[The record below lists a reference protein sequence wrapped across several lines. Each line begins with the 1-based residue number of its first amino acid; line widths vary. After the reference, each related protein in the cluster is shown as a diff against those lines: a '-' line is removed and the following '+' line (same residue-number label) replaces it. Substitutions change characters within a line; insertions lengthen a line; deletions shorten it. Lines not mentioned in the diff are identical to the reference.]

1 MASQE
6 FTTVDCTKNMSSSG
20 KSMQDETVIFLNLD
34 KLVHISSSRLFMLEQ
49 NISAYL
55 ANLLQLKPN
64 QVNAAIKLLDEG
76 NTIPFIARYR
86 KEATG
91 EMKDEQLRDLA
102 DKLTY
107 TRNLIKR
114 QNEIKNSIEEQG
126 KMTPELSFAI
136 DNVEKL
142 QELED
147 IYLPYKQKKRTRAM
161 IAKEKGLEPLANIIL
176 AQQINT
182 EKLKEIAKDYLNEE
196 ISSIDEAISGAL
208 DIIAEIIS
216 DNADIRAK
224 LRKHLWQIA
233 TLNITRNAEKDSEEA
248 FLMYDNYTEPIRQ
261 LPSHRILA
269 INRGENKDILKV
281 KLVSD
286 VEKDI
291 HIISKF
297 IIKANSTLTDIIL
310 TAITDAYKRLIFPA
324 LEREIRN
331 LLTENAEK
339 QAIHVFGSNLKQ
351 LLLQAPLAGHTVMGL
366 DPGYRT
372 GCKLAIVD
380 ATGQVLDHGVLYI
393 TMSEEKKSASA
404 TKVLHYIQKYNV
416 DLISIGNGTASYET
430 EEFVANLIH
439 ENHLNIHYLITNEAG
454 ASVYSA
460 SKLAIEELPDYD
472 VTIRG
477 AISIARR
484 IQDPLAELV
493 KIEPKAIGVGQYQ
506 HDVNQKELA
515 NTLDAVIESAVNHV
529 GVELNTASAAL
540 LKHIAG
546 INATIAKNIIKYREE
561 NGVFSSRKELLKV
574 SRLGP
579 AAFTQC
585 AGFLR
590 ISGAKSPLDN
600 TPVHPESYSLAEKIL
615 AELGF
620 SLKDLADK
628 NQLEILKAK
637 VKLVQIEQLA
647 QKLNA
652 GIPTVKDILDAL
664 VKPGRDPR
672 EDLPAP
678 LTRQNIIKLE
688 DIKVGTIMRGTVR
701 NITDFGVFVD
711 IGIKTAGLIHISEL
725 STKRIKH
732 PLDVV
737 SVGDNLDVLVISVD
751 AKRNRIGLSLK
762 QVAKEKAHVIA

>member
-1 MASQE
+1 
-6 FTTVDCTKNMSSSG
+6 
-20 KSMQDETVIFLNLD
+20 
-34 KLVHISSSRLFMLEQ
+34 MLEQ
-49 NISAYL
+49 NITAYL
-55 ANLLQLKPN
+55 ANLLKLKTS
-64 QVNAAIKLLDEG
+64 QINAAIKLIDEG

-91 EMKDEQLRDLA
+91 DMKDEQLRDLN
-102 DKLTY
+102 DKLIY
-107 TRNLIKR
+107 VRNLIKR

-126 KMTPELSFAI
+126 KMTPELSLAI
-136 DNVEKL
+136 DKVEKL

-161 IAKEKGLEPLANIIL
+161 IAKGKGLEPLAQFIL
-176 AQQINT
+176 KQEDSS
-182 EKLKEIAKDYLNEE
+182 EKLEDIALKYLNDEVT
-196 ISSIDEAISGAL
+196 SSDEALAGAS
-208 DIIAEIIS
+208 DIIAETIS
-216 DNADIRAK
+216 DSADIRAK
-224 LRKHLWQIA
+224 LRQHLWQ
-233 TLNITRNAEKDSEEA
+233 TSSLSITRDKEADSDEA
-248 FLMYDNYTEPIRQ
+248 FLMYEDYTEPIKH

-269 INRGENKDILKV
+269 INRGESKDILKV
-281 KLVSD
+281 KLISD
-286 VEKDI
+286 IDKDI
-291 HIISKF
+291 AIITKF
-297 IIKANSTLTDIIL
+297 ILKQNSPYKEFLTNAII
-310 TAITDAYKRLIFPA
+310 DAYKRLIFPA

-331 LLTENAEK
+331 QLTETAQT
-339 QAIHVFGSNLKQ
+339 QAIHVFASNLKQ
-351 LLLQAPLAGHTVMGL
+351 LLLQAPLAGYTVMGL

-372 GCKLAIVD
+372 GCKMAIVD

-393 TMSEEKKSASA
+393 TMSDDAKAKSAQ
-404 TKVLHYIQKYNV
+404 KLLDYIQKYKV
-416 DLISIGNGTASYET
+416 KLISIGNGTASYET
-430 EEFVANLIH
+430 EEFVANLINEH
-439 ENHLNIHYLITNEAG
+439 KLPVHYLITNEAG

-460 SKLAIEELPDYD
+460 SKLAVEELPEYD

-515 NTLDAVIESAVNHV
+515 NTLDAVIEAAVNHV

-546 INATIAKNIIKYREE
+546 INATVAKNIIKYRDEH
-561 NGVFSSRKELLKV
+561 GIFTSRKELLKV

-579 AAFTQC
+579 TAYTQC

-590 ISGAKSPLDN
+590 INGATCPLDN
-600 TPVHPESYSLAEKIL
+600 TPVHPESYPLAEQIL

-620 SLKDLADK
+620 SLEDLTDK
-628 NQLEILKAK
+628 NKLDLLKAK
-637 VKLVQIEQLA
+637 IKLVDIDKLA
-647 QKLNA
+647 TKLNA
-652 GIPTVKDILDAL
+652 GVFTVKDILDAL
-664 VKPGRDPR
+664 TKPGRDPR

-725 STKRIKH
+725 SNKHVKH

-737 SVGDNLDVLVISVD
+737 SVGDILNVLVISVD

-762 QVAKEKAHVIA
+762 QVTKENNNVLA

>member
-1 MASQE
+1 
-6 FTTVDCTKNMSSSG
+6 
-20 KSMQDETVIFLNLD
+20 
-34 KLVHISSSRLFMLEQ
+34 MLEQ
-49 NISAYL
+49 NITAYL
-55 ANLLQLKPN
+55 ANSLKLKTS
-64 QVNAAIKLLDEG
+64 QINAAIKLLDEG

-91 EMKDEQLRDLA
+91 DMKDEQLRDLN
-102 DKLTY
+102 DKLIY
-107 TRNLIKR
+107 VRNLIKR

-126 KMTPELSFAI
+126 KMTPELSLAI
-136 DNVEKL
+136 DKVEKL

-161 IAKEKGLEPLANIIL
+161 IAKEKGLEPLAQFIL
-176 AQQINT
+176 QQEPST
-182 EKLKEIAKDYLNEE
+182 KKLEDIALAYLNDDVASIEE
-196 ISSIDEAISGAL
+196 ALAGAS
-208 DIIAEIIS
+208 DIIAEIVS
-216 DNADIRAK
+216 DSADIRAK
-224 LRKHLWQIA
+224 LRHHLWQTA
-233 TLNITRNAEKDSEEA
+233 SLSMTRNADIDTDEA
-248 FLMYDNYTEPIRQ
+248 FLMYDDYTEPIKH

-269 INRGENKDILKV
+269 INRGESKDILKV
-281 KLVSD
+281 KLISD
-286 VEKDI
+286 IDKDI
-291 HIISKF
+291 AIINKF
-297 IIKANSTLTDIIL
+297 IIKENSPYWEFLQSAII
-310 TAITDAYKRLIFPA
+310 DAYKRLIFPA

-331 LLTENAEK
+331 QLTETAQT
-339 QAIHVFGSNLKQ
+339 QAIHVFASNLKQ
-351 LLLQAPLAGHTVMGL
+351 LLLQAPLAGYTVMGL

-372 GCKLAIVD
+372 GCKMAIVD
-380 ATGQVLDHGVLYI
+380 PTGQVLDHGVLYI
-393 TMSEEKKSASA
+393 TMSDDAKAKSAQ
-404 TKVLHYIQKYNV
+404 KLLDYIQKYNV
-416 DLISIGNGTASYET
+416 NLISIGNGTASYET
-430 EEFVANLIH
+430 EEFVANLINEH
-439 ENHLNIHYLITNEAG
+439 KLPVHYLITNEAG

-460 SKLAIEELPDYD
+460 SKLAIEELPEYD

-506 HDVNQKELA
+506 HDVNQKELS
-515 NTLDAVIESAVNHV
+515 NTLDAIIEAAVNHV

-546 INATIAKNIIKYREE
+546 INATVAKNIIKYREE
-561 NGVFSSRKELLKV
+561 HGKFSSRKELLNV

-579 AAFTQC
+579 TAYTQC

-590 ISGAKSPLDN
+590 INGANSPLDN
-600 TPVHPESYSLAEKIL
+600 TPVHPESYALTEQIL

-620 SLKDLADK
+620 SLEDLVDK
-628 NQLEILKAK
+628 NKLELLKAK
-637 VKLVQIEQLA
+637 IKLVDTDKLA
-647 QKLNA
+647 TKLNA
-652 GIPTVKDILDAL
+652 GVFTVKDILEAL
-664 VKPGRDPR
+664 TKPGRDPR

-725 STKRIKH
+725 SYKHVKH

-737 SVGDNLDVLVISVD
+737 SVGDILNVLVISVD

-762 QVAKEKAHVIA
+762 QVTKENNANVLA

>member
-1 MASQE
+1 
-6 FTTVDCTKNMSSSG
+6 
-20 KSMQDETVIFLNLD
+20 
-34 KLVHISSSRLFMLEQ
+34 MLEQ
-49 NISAYL
+49 NITAYL
-55 ANLLQLKPN
+55 ANLLKLKTS
-64 QVNAAIKLLDEG
+64 QINAAIKLIDEG

-91 EMKDEQLRDLA
+91 DMKDEQLRDLN
-102 DKLTY
+102 DKLIY
-107 TRNLIKR
+107 VRNLIKR
-114 QNEIKNSIEEQG
+114 QNEIKNNIEEQG
-126 KMTPELSFAI
+126 KMTPELSLAI
-136 DNVEKL
+136 DKVEKL

-161 IAKEKGLEPLANIIL
+161 IAKEKGLEPLAQFIL
-176 AQQINT
+176 KQEDSS
-182 EKLKEIAKDYLNEE
+182 EKLEDIALKYLNDEVT
-196 ISSIDEAISGAL
+196 SSDEALAGAS
-208 DIIAEIIS
+208 DIIAETIS
-216 DNADIRAK
+216 DSADIRAK
-224 LRKHLWQIA
+224 LRQHLWQ
-233 TLNITRNAEKDSEEA
+233 TSSLSITRDKEADSDEA
-248 FLMYDNYTEPIRQ
+248 FLMYEDYTEPIKH

-269 INRGENKDILKV
+269 INRGESKDILKV
-281 KLVSD
+281 KLISD
-286 VEKDI
+286 IDIDKDI
-291 HIISKF
+291 AIITKF
-297 IIKANSTLTDIIL
+297 ILKQNSPYKEFLTNAII
-310 TAITDAYKRLIFPA
+310 DAYKRLIFPA

-331 LLTENAEK
+331 QLTETAQT
-339 QAIHVFGSNLKQ
+339 QAIHVFASNLKQ
-351 LLLQAPLAGHTVMGL
+351 LLLQAPLAGYTVMGL

-372 GCKLAIVD
+372 GCKMAIVD

-393 TMSEEKKSASA
+393 TMSDDAKAKSAQ
-404 TKVLHYIQKYNV
+404 KLLYYIQKYQVN
-416 DLISIGNGTASYET
+416 LISIGNGTASYET
-430 EEFVANLIH
+430 EEFVANLINEH
-439 ENHLNIHYLITNEAG
+439 KLPVHYLITNEAG

-460 SKLAIEELPDYD
+460 SKLAVEELPEYD

-515 NTLDAVIESAVNHV
+515 NTLDAVIEAAVNHV

-546 INATIAKNIIKYREE
+546 INATVAKNIIKYRDEH
-561 NGVFSSRKELLKV
+561 GIFSSRKELLKV

-579 AAFTQC
+579 TAYTQC

-590 ISGAKSPLDN
+590 INGATCPLDN
-600 TPVHPESYSLAEKIL
+600 TPVHPESYPLAEQIL

-620 SLKDLADK
+620 SLEDLADK
-628 NQLEILKAK
+628 NKLDLLKAK
-637 VKLVQIEQLA
+637 IKLVDIDKLA
-647 QKLNA
+647 TKLNA
-652 GIPTVKDILDAL
+652 GVFTVKDILDAL
-664 VKPGRDPR
+664 TKPGRDPR

-725 STKRIKH
+725 SNKHVKH

-737 SVGDNLDVLVISVD
+737 SVGDILNVLVISVD

-762 QVAKEKAHVIA
+762 QVTKENNNVLA

>member
-1 MASQE
+1 
-6 FTTVDCTKNMSSSG
+6 
-20 KSMQDETVIFLNLD
+20 
-34 KLVHISSSRLFMLEQ
+34 MLEQ
-49 NISAYL
+49 NITAYL
-55 ANLLQLKPN
+55 ANLLKLKTS
-64 QVNAAIKLLDEG
+64 QINAAIKLIDEG

-91 EMKDEQLRDLA
+91 DMKDEQLRDLN
-102 DKLTY
+102 DKLIY
-107 TRNLIKR
+107 VRNLIKR

-126 KMTPELSFAI
+126 KMTPELSLAI
-136 DNVEKL
+136 DKVEKL

-161 IAKEKGLEPLANIIL
+161 IAKEKGLEPLAQFIL
-176 AQQINT
+176 KQEDSS
-182 EKLKEIAKDYLNEE
+182 EKLEDIALKYLNDEVT
-196 ISSIDEAISGAL
+196 SSDEALAGAS
-208 DIIAEIIS
+208 DIIAETIS
-216 DNADIRAK
+216 DSADIRAK
-224 LRKHLWQIA
+224 LRQHLWQ
-233 TLNITRNAEKDSEEA
+233 TSSLSITRDKEADSDEA
-248 FLMYDNYTEPIRQ
+248 FLMYEDYTEPIKH

-269 INRGENKDILKV
+269 INRGESKDILKV
-281 KLVSD
+281 KLISD
-286 VEKDI
+286 IDKDI
-291 HIISKF
+291 AIITKF
-297 IIKANSTLTDIIL
+297 ILKQNSPYKEFLTNAII
-310 TAITDAYKRLIFPA
+310 DAYKRLIFPA

-331 LLTENAEK
+331 QLTETAQT
-339 QAIHVFGSNLKQ
+339 QAIHVFASNLKQ
-351 LLLQAPLAGHTVMGL
+351 LLLQAPLAGYTVMGL

-372 GCKLAIVD
+372 GCKMATVD

-393 TMSEEKKSASA
+393 TMSDDAKAKSAQ
-404 TKVLHYIQKYNV
+404 KLLDYIQKYKVN
-416 DLISIGNGTASYET
+416 LISIGNGTASYET
-430 EEFVANLIH
+430 EEFVANLINEH
-439 ENHLNIHYLITNEAG
+439 KLPVHYLITNEAG

-460 SKLAIEELPDYD
+460 SKLAVEELPEYD

-515 NTLDAVIESAVNHV
+515 NTLDAVIEAAVNHV

-546 INATIAKNIIKYREE
+546 INATVAKNIIKYRDEH
-561 NGVFSSRKELLKV
+561 GIFTSRKELLKV

-579 AAFTQC
+579 TAYTQC

-590 ISGAKSPLDN
+590 INGATCPLDN
-600 TPVHPESYSLAEKIL
+600 TPVHPESYPLAEQIL

-620 SLKDLADK
+620 SLEDLTDK
-628 NQLEILKAK
+628 NKLDLLKAK
-637 VKLVQIEQLA
+637 IKLVDIDKLTT
-647 QKLNA
+647 KLNA
-652 GIPTVKDILDAL
+652 GVFTVKDILDAL
-664 VKPGRDPR
+664 TKPGRDPR

-725 STKRIKH
+725 SNKHVKH

-737 SVGDNLDVLVISVD
+737 SVGDILNVLVISVD

-762 QVAKEKAHVIA
+762 QVTKENNNVLA

>member
-1 MASQE
+1 
-6 FTTVDCTKNMSSSG
+6 
-20 KSMQDETVIFLNLD
+20 
-34 KLVHISSSRLFMLEQ
+34 MLEQ
-49 NISAYL
+49 NITAYL
-55 ANLLQLKPN
+55 ANLLKLKTS
-64 QVNAAIKLLDEG
+64 QINAAIKLIDEG

-91 EMKDEQLRDLA
+91 DMKDEQLRDLN
-102 DKLTY
+102 DKLIY
-107 TRNLIKR
+107 VRNLIKR

-126 KMTPELSFAI
+126 KMTPELSLAI
-136 DNVEKL
+136 DKVEKL

-161 IAKEKGLEPLANIIL
+161 IAKEKGLEPLAQFIL
-176 AQQINT
+176 KQEDNS
-182 EKLKEIAKDYLNEE
+182 EKLEDIALKYLNDEVT
-196 ISSIDEAISGAL
+196 SSDEALTGAS
-208 DIIAEIIS
+208 DIIAETIS
-216 DNADIRAK
+216 DSADIRAK
-224 LRKHLWQIA
+224 LRQHLWQ
-233 TLNITRNAEKDSEEA
+233 TSSLSITRDKEADSDEA
-248 FLMYDNYTEPIRQ
+248 FLMYEDYTEPIKH

-269 INRGENKDILKV
+269 INRGESKDILKV
-281 KLVSD
+281 KLISD
-286 VEKDI
+286 IDKDI
-291 HIISKF
+291 AIITKF
-297 IIKANSTLTDIIL
+297 ILKQNSLYKEFLTNAII
-310 TAITDAYKRLIFPA
+310 DAYKRLIFPA

-331 LLTENAEK
+331 QLTETAQT
-339 QAIHVFGSNLKQ
+339 QAIHVFASNLKQ
-351 LLLQAPLAGHTVMGL
+351 LLLQAPLAGYTVMGL

-372 GCKLAIVD
+372 GCKMAIVN

-393 TMSEEKKSASA
+393 TMSDDAKAKSAQ
-404 TKVLHYIQKYNV
+404 KLLDYIQKYKVN
-416 DLISIGNGTASYET
+416 LISIGNGTASYET
-430 EEFVANLIH
+430 EEFVANLINEH
-439 ENHLNIHYLITNEAG
+439 KLPVHYLITNEAG

-460 SKLAIEELPDYD
+460 SKLAVEELPEYD

-515 NTLDAVIESAVNHV
+515 NTLDAVIEAAVNHV

-546 INATIAKNIIKYREE
+546 INATVAKNIIKYRDEH
-561 NGVFSSRKELLKV
+561 GIFASRKELLKV

-579 AAFTQC
+579 TAYTQC

-590 ISGAKSPLDN
+590 INGATCPLDN
-600 TPVHPESYSLAEKIL
+600 TPVHPESYPLAEQIL

-620 SLKDLADK
+620 SLEDLADK
-628 NQLEILKAK
+628 NKLDLLKAK
-637 VKLVQIEQLA
+637 IKLVDIDKLA
-647 QKLNA
+647 TKLNA
-652 GIPTVKDILDAL
+652 GVFTVKDILDAL
-664 VKPGRDPR
+664 TKPGRDPR

-725 STKRIKH
+725 SNKHVKH

-737 SVGDNLDVLVISVD
+737 SVGDILNVLVISVD

-762 QVAKEKAHVIA
+762 QVTKENNNVLA

>member
-1 MASQE
+1 
-6 FTTVDCTKNMSSSG
+6 
-20 KSMQDETVIFLNLD
+20 
-34 KLVHISSSRLFMLEQ
+34 MLEQ
-49 NISAYL
+49 NITAYL
-55 ANLLQLKPN
+55 ANLLKLKTS
-64 QVNAAIKLLDEG
+64 QINAAIKLIDEG

-91 EMKDEQLRDLA
+91 DMKDEQLRDLN
-102 DKLTY
+102 DKLIY
-107 TRNLIKR
+107 VRNLIKR

-126 KMTPELSFAI
+126 KMTPELSLAI
-136 DNVEKL
+136 DKVEKL

-161 IAKEKGLEPLANIIL
+161 IAKEKGLEPLAQFIL
-176 AQQINT
+176 KQEDSS
-182 EKLKEIAKDYLNEE
+182 EKLEDIALKYLNDEVT
-196 ISSIDEAISGAL
+196 SSDEALAGAS
-208 DIIAEIIS
+208 DIIAETIS
-216 DNADIRAK
+216 DSADIRAK
-224 LRKHLWQIA
+224 LRQYLWQ
-233 TLNITRNAEKDSEEA
+233 TSSLSITRDKEADSDEA
-248 FLMYDNYTEPIRQ
+248 FLMYEDYTEPIKH

-269 INRGENKDILKV
+269 INRGESKDILKV
-281 KLVSD
+281 KLISD
-286 VEKDI
+286 IDKDI
-291 HIISKF
+291 AIITKF
-297 IIKANSTLTDIIL
+297 ILKQNSPYKEFLTNAII
-310 TAITDAYKRLIFPA
+310 DAYKRLIFPA

-331 LLTENAEK
+331 QLTETAQT
-339 QAIHVFGSNLKQ
+339 QAIHVFASNLKQ
-351 LLLQAPLAGHTVMGL
+351 LLLQAPLAGYTVMGL

-372 GCKLAIVD
+372 GCKMAIVD

-393 TMSEEKKSASA
+393 TMSDDAKAKSAQ
-404 TKVLHYIQKYNV
+404 KLLDYIQKYQVN
-416 DLISIGNGTASYET
+416 LISIGNGTASYET
-430 EEFVANLIH
+430 EEFVANLINEH
-439 ENHLNIHYLITNEAG
+439 KLPVHYLITNEAG

-460 SKLAIEELPDYD
+460 SKLAVEELPEYD

-515 NTLDAVIESAVNHV
+515 NTLDAVIEAAVNHV

-546 INATIAKNIIKYREE
+546 INAAVAKNIIKYRDEH
-561 NGVFSSRKELLKV
+561 GIFASRKELLKV

-579 AAFTQC
+579 TAYTQC

-590 ISGAKSPLDN
+590 INGATCPLDN
-600 TPVHPESYSLAEKIL
+600 TPVHPESYPLAEQIL

-620 SLKDLADK
+620 SLEDLADK
-628 NQLEILKAK
+628 NKLDLLKAK
-637 VKLVQIEQLA
+637 IKLVDIDKLA
-647 QKLNA
+647 TKLNA
-652 GIPTVKDILDAL
+652 GVFTVKDILDAL
-664 VKPGRDPR
+664 TKPGRDPR

-725 STKRIKH
+725 SNKHVKH

-737 SVGDNLDVLVISVD
+737 SVGDILNVLVISVD

-762 QVAKEKAHVIA
+762 QVTKENNNVLA

>member
-1 MASQE
+1 
-6 FTTVDCTKNMSSSG
+6 
-20 KSMQDETVIFLNLD
+20 
-34 KLVHISSSRLFMLEQ
+34 MLEQ
-49 NISAYL
+49 NITAYL
-55 ANLLQLKPN
+55 ANLLKLKTS
-64 QVNAAIKLLDEG
+64 QINAAVKLIDEG

-91 EMKDEQLRDLA
+91 NMKDEQLRDLN
-102 DKLTY
+102 DKLIY
-107 TRNLIKR
+107 VRNLIKR

-126 KMTPELSFAI
+126 KMTPELSLAI
-136 DNVEKL
+136 DKVEKL

-161 IAKEKGLEPLANIIL
+161 IAKEKGLEPLAQFIL
-176 AQQINT
+176 KQEDSS
-182 EKLKEIAKDYLNEE
+182 EKLEDIALKYLNDEVT
-196 ISSIDEAISGAL
+196 SSDEALAGAS
-208 DIIAEIIS
+208 DIIAETIS
-216 DNADIRAK
+216 DSADIRAK
-224 LRKHLWQIA
+224 LRQHLWQ
-233 TLNITRNAEKDSEEA
+233 TSSLSITRDKKADSDEA
-248 FLMYDNYTEPIRQ
+248 FLMYEDYTEPIKH

-269 INRGENKDILKV
+269 INRGESKDILKV
-281 KLVSD
+281 KLISD
-286 VEKDI
+286 IDKDI
-291 HIISKF
+291 AIITKF
-297 IIKANSTLTDIIL
+297 ILKQNSPYKEFLTNAII
-310 TAITDAYKRLIFPA
+310 DAYKRLIFPA

-331 LLTENAEK
+331 QLTETAQT
-339 QAIHVFGSNLKQ
+339 QAIHVFASNLKQ
-351 LLLQAPLAGHTVMGL
+351 LLLQAPLAGYTVMGL

-372 GCKLAIVD
+372 GCKMAIVD

-393 TMSEEKKSASA
+393 TTSDDAKAKSAQ
-404 TKVLHYIQKYNV
+404 KLLDYIQKYQVN
-416 DLISIGNGTASYET
+416 LISIGNGTASYET
-430 EEFVANLIH
+430 EEFVANLINEH
-439 ENHLNIHYLITNEAG
+439 KLPVHYLITNEAG

-460 SKLAIEELPDYD
+460 SKLAVEELPEYD

-515 NTLDAVIESAVNHV
+515 NTLDAVIEAAVNHV

-546 INATIAKNIIKYREE
+546 INATVAKNIIKYRDEH
-561 NGVFSSRKELLKV
+561 GVFASRKELLKV

-579 AAFTQC
+579 TAYTQC

-590 ISGAKSPLDN
+590 INGATCPLDN
-600 TPVHPESYSLAEKIL
+600 TPVHPESYPLAEQIL

-620 SLKDLADK
+620 SLEDLADK
-628 NQLEILKAK
+628 NKLDLLKAK
-637 VKLVQIEQLA
+637 IKLVDINKLA
-647 QKLNA
+647 TKLNA
-652 GIPTVKDILDAL
+652 GVFTVKDILDAL
-664 VKPGRDPR
+664 TKPGRDPR

-725 STKRIKH
+725 SNKHVKH

-737 SVGDNLDVLVISVD
+737 SVGDILNVLVISVD

-762 QVAKEKAHVIA
+762 QVTKENNNVLA

>member
-1 MASQE
+1 
-6 FTTVDCTKNMSSSG
+6 
-20 KSMQDETVIFLNLD
+20 
-34 KLVHISSSRLFMLEQ
+34 MLEQ
-49 NISAYL
+49 NITAYL
-55 ANLLQLKPN
+55 ANLLKLKTS
-64 QVNAAIKLLDEG
+64 QINAAIKLIDEG

-91 EMKDEQLRDLA
+91 DMKDEQLRDLN
-102 DKLTY
+102 DKLIY
-107 TRNLIKR
+107 VRNLIKR

-126 KMTPELSFAI
+126 KMTPELSLAI
-136 DNVEKL
+136 DKVEKL

-161 IAKEKGLEPLANIIL
+161 IAKEKGLEPLAQFIL
-176 AQQINT
+176 KQEDSS
-182 EKLKEIAKDYLNEE
+182 EKLEDIALKYLNDEVT
-196 ISSIDEAISGAL
+196 SSDEALAGAS
-208 DIIAEIIS
+208 DIIAETIS
-216 DNADIRAK
+216 DSADIRAK
-224 LRKHLWQIA
+224 LRQHLWQ
-233 TLNITRNAEKDSEEA
+233 TSSLSITRDKEADSDEA
-248 FLMYDNYTEPIRQ
+248 FLMYEDYTEPIKH

-269 INRGENKDILKV
+269 INRGESKDILKV
-281 KLVSD
+281 KLISD
-286 VEKDI
+286 IDKDI
-291 HIISKF
+291 AIITKF
-297 IIKANSTLTDIIL
+297 ILKQNSPYKEFLTNAII
-310 TAITDAYKRLIFPA
+310 DAYKRLIFPA

-331 LLTENAEK
+331 QLTETAQT
-339 QAIHVFGSNLKQ
+339 QAIHVFASNLKQ
-351 LLLQAPLAGHTVMGL
+351 LLLQAPLAGYTVMGL

-372 GCKLAIVD
+372 GCKMAIVD
-380 ATGQVLDHGVLYI
+380 STGQVLDHGVLYI
-393 TMSEEKKSASA
+393 TMSDDAKAKSAQ
-404 TKVLHYIQKYNV
+404 KLLDYIQKYKVN
-416 DLISIGNGTASYET
+416 LISIGNGTASYET
-430 EEFVANLIH
+430 EEFVANLINEH
-439 ENHLNIHYLITNEAG
+439 KLPVHYLITNEAG

-460 SKLAIEELPDYD
+460 SKLAVEELPEYD

-515 NTLDAVIESAVNHV
+515 NTLDAVIEAAVNHV

-546 INATIAKNIIKYREE
+546 INATVAKNIIKYRDEH
-561 NGVFSSRKELLKV
+561 GIFTSRKELLKV

-579 AAFTQC
+579 TAYTQC

-590 ISGAKSPLDN
+590 INGATCPLDN
-600 TPVHPESYSLAEKIL
+600 TPVHPESYPLAEQIL

-620 SLKDLADK
+620 SLEDLTDK
-628 NQLEILKAK
+628 NKLDLLKAK
-637 VKLVQIEQLA
+637 IKLVDIDKLA
-647 QKLNA
+647 TKLNA
-652 GIPTVKDILDAL
+652 GVFTVKDILDAL
-664 VKPGRDPR
+664 TKPGRDPR

-725 STKRIKH
+725 SNKHVKH

-737 SVGDNLDVLVISVD
+737 SVGDILNVLVISVD

-762 QVAKEKAHVIA
+762 QVTKENNNVLA

>member
-1 MASQE
+1 
-6 FTTVDCTKNMSSSG
+6 
-20 KSMQDETVIFLNLD
+20 
-34 KLVHISSSRLFMLEQ
+34 MLEQ
-49 NISAYL
+49 NITAYL
-55 ANLLQLKPN
+55 ANLLKLKTS
-64 QVNAAIKLLDEG
+64 QINAAIKLIDEG

-91 EMKDEQLRDLA
+91 DMKDEQLRDLN
-102 DKLTY
+102 DKLIY
-107 TRNLIKR
+107 VRNLIKR

-126 KMTPELSFAI
+126 KMTPELSLAI
-136 DNVEKL
+136 DKVEKL

-161 IAKEKGLEPLANIIL
+161 IAKEKGLEPLAQFIL
-176 AQQINT
+176 KQEDSS
-182 EKLKEIAKDYLNEE
+182 EKLEDIALKYLNDEVT
-196 ISSIDEAISGAL
+196 SSDEALAGAS
-208 DIIAEIIS
+208 DIIAETIS
-216 DNADIRAK
+216 DSADIRAK
-224 LRKHLWQIA
+224 LRQHLWQ
-233 TLNITRNAEKDSEEA
+233 TSSLSITRDKEADSDEA
-248 FLMYDNYTEPIRQ
+248 FLMYEDYTEPIKH

-269 INRGENKDILKV
+269 INRGESKDILKV
-281 KLVSD
+281 KLISNID
-286 VEKDI
+286 KDI
-291 HIISKF
+291 AIITKF
-297 IIKANSTLTDIIL
+297 ILKQNSPYKEFLTNAII
-310 TAITDAYKRLIFPA
+310 DAYKRLIFPA

-331 LLTENAEK
+331 QLTETAQT
-339 QAIHVFGSNLKQ
+339 QAIHVFASNLKQ
-351 LLLQAPLAGHTVMGL
+351 LLLQAPLAGYTVMGL

-372 GCKLAIVD
+372 GCKMAIVD

-393 TMSEEKKSASA
+393 TMSDDAKAKSAQ
-404 TKVLHYIQKYNV
+404 KLLDYIQKYQVN
-416 DLISIGNGTASYET
+416 LISIGNGTASYET
-430 EEFVANLIH
+430 EEFVANLINEH
-439 ENHLNIHYLITNEAG
+439 KLPVHYLITNEAG

-460 SKLAIEELPDYD
+460 SKLAVEELPEYD

-515 NTLDAVIESAVNHV
+515 NTLDAVIEAAVNHV

-546 INATIAKNIIKYREE
+546 INATVAKNIIKYRDEH
-561 NGVFSSRKELLKV
+561 GIFASRKELLKV

-579 AAFTQC
+579 TAYTQC

-590 ISGAKSPLDN
+590 INGATCPLDN
-600 TPVHPESYSLAEKIL
+600 TPVHPESYPLAEQIL

-620 SLKDLADK
+620 SLDDLADK
-628 NQLEILKAK
+628 NKLDLLKAK
-637 VKLVQIEQLA
+637 IKLVDIDKLA
-647 QKLNA
+647 TKLNA
-652 GIPTVKDILDAL
+652 GVFTVKDILDAL
-664 VKPGRDPR
+664 TKPGRDPR

-725 STKRIKH
+725 SNKHVKH

-737 SVGDNLDVLVISVD
+737 SVGDILNVLVISVD

-762 QVAKEKAHVIA
+762 QVTKENNNVLA

>member
-1 MASQE
+1 
-6 FTTVDCTKNMSSSG
+6 
-20 KSMQDETVIFLNLD
+20 
-34 KLVHISSSRLFMLEQ
+34 MLEQ
-49 NISAYL
+49 NITAYL
-55 ANLLQLKPN
+55 ANLLKLKTS
-64 QVNAAIKLLDEG
+64 QINAAIKLIDEG

-91 EMKDEQLRDLA
+91 DMKDEQLRDLN
-102 DKLTY
+102 DKLIY
-107 TRNLIKR
+107 VRNLIKR

-126 KMTPELSFAI
+126 KMTPELSLAI
-136 DNVEKL
+136 DKVEKL

-161 IAKEKGLEPLANIIL
+161 IAKEKGLEPLAQFIL
-176 AQQINT
+176 KQEDSS
-182 EKLKEIAKDYLNEE
+182 EKLEDIALKYLKDEVT
-196 ISSIDEAISGAL
+196 SSDEALAGAS
-208 DIIAEIIS
+208 DIIAETIS
-216 DNADIRAK
+216 DSADIRAK
-224 LRKHLWQIA
+224 LRQHLWQ
-233 TLNITRNAEKDSEEA
+233 TSSLSITRDKEADSDEA
-248 FLMYDNYTEPIRQ
+248 FLMYEDYTEPIKH

-269 INRGENKDILKV
+269 INRGESKDILKV
-281 KLVSD
+281 KLISD
-286 VEKDI
+286 IDKDI
-291 HIISKF
+291 AIITKF
-297 IIKANSTLTDIIL
+297 ILKQNSPYKEFLTNAII
-310 TAITDAYKRLIFPA
+310 DAYKRLIFPA

-331 LLTENAEK
+331 QLTETAQT
-339 QAIHVFGSNLKQ
+339 QAIHVFASNLKQ
-351 LLLQAPLAGHTVMGL
+351 LLLQAPLAGYTVMGL

-372 GCKLAIVD
+372 GCKMAIVD

-393 TMSEEKKSASA
+393 TMSDDAKAKSAQ
-404 TKVLHYIQKYNV
+404 KLLDYIQKYKVN
-416 DLISIGNGTASYET
+416 LISIGNGTASYET
-430 EEFVANLIH
+430 EEFVANLINEH
-439 ENHLNIHYLITNEAG
+439 KLPVHYLITNEAG

-460 SKLAIEELPDYD
+460 SKLAVEELPEYD

-515 NTLDAVIESAVNHV
+515 NTLDAVIEAAVNHV

-546 INATIAKNIIKYREE
+546 INATVAKNIIKYRDEH
-561 NGVFSSRKELLKV
+561 GIFTSRKELLKV

-579 AAFTQC
+579 TAYTQC

-590 ISGAKSPLDN
+590 INGATCPLDN
-600 TPVHPESYSLAEKIL
+600 TPVHPESYPLAEQIL

-620 SLKDLADK
+620 SLEDLTDK
-628 NQLEILKAK
+628 NKLDLLKAK
-637 VKLVQIEQLA
+637 IKLVDIDKLA
-647 QKLNA
+647 TKLNA
-652 GIPTVKDILDAL
+652 GVFTVKDILDAL
-664 VKPGRDPR
+664 TKPGRDPR

-725 STKRIKH
+725 SNKHVKH

-737 SVGDNLDVLVISVD
+737 SVGDILNVLVISVD

-762 QVAKEKAHVIA
+762 QVTKENNNVLA

>member
-1 MASQE
+1 
-6 FTTVDCTKNMSSSG
+6 
-20 KSMQDETVIFLNLD
+20 
-34 KLVHISSSRLFMLEQ
+34 MLEQ
-49 NISAYL
+49 NITAYL
-55 ANLLQLKPN
+55 ANLLKLKTS
-64 QVNAAIKLLDEG
+64 QINAAIKLIDEG

-91 EMKDEQLRDLA
+91 DMKDEQLRDLN
-102 DKLTY
+102 DKLIY
-107 TRNLIKR
+107 VRNLIKR

-126 KMTPELSFAI
+126 KMTPELSLAI
-136 DNVEKL
+136 DKVEKL

-161 IAKEKGLEPLANIIL
+161 IAKEKGLEPLAQFIL
-176 AQQINT
+176 KQEDSS
-182 EKLKEIAKDYLNEE
+182 EKLEDIALKYLNDEVT
-196 ISSIDEAISGAL
+196 SSDEALAGAS
-208 DIIAEIIS
+208 DIIAETIS
-216 DNADIRAK
+216 DSADIRAK
-224 LRKHLWQIA
+224 LRQHLWQ
-233 TLNITRNAEKDSEEA
+233 TSSLSITRDKEADSDEA
-248 FLMYDNYTEPIRQ
+248 FLMYEDYTEPIKH

-269 INRGENKDILKV
+269 INRGESKDILKV
-281 KLVSD
+281 KLISNID
-286 VEKDI
+286 KDI
-291 HIISKF
+291 AIITKF
-297 IIKANSTLTDIIL
+297 ILKQNSPYKEFLTNAII
-310 TAITDAYKRLIFPA
+310 DAYKRLIFPA

-331 LLTENAEK
+331 QLTETAQT
-339 QAIHVFGSNLKQ
+339 QAIHVFASNLKQ
-351 LLLQAPLAGHTVMGL
+351 LLLQAPLAGYTVMGL

-372 GCKLAIVD
+372 GCKMAIVD

-393 TMSEEKKSASA
+393 TMSDDTKAKSAQ
-404 TKVLHYIQKYNV
+404 KLLDYIQKYKVN
-416 DLISIGNGTASYET
+416 LISIGNGTASYET
-430 EEFVANLIH
+430 EEFVANLINEH
-439 ENHLNIHYLITNEAG
+439 KLPVHYLITNEAG

-460 SKLAIEELPDYD
+460 SKLAVEELPEYD

-515 NTLDAVIESAVNHV
+515 NTLDAVIEAAVNHV

-546 INATIAKNIIKYREE
+546 INATVAKNIIKYRDEH
-561 NGVFSSRKELLKV
+561 GIFASRKELLKV

-579 AAFTQC
+579 TAYTQC

-590 ISGAKSPLDN
+590 INGATCPLDN
-600 TPVHPESYSLAEKIL
+600 TPVHPESYPLAEQIL

-620 SLKDLADK
+620 SLEDLADK
-628 NQLEILKAK
+628 NKLDLLKSK
-637 VKLVQIEQLA
+637 IKLVDIDKLA
-647 QKLNA
+647 TKLNA
-652 GIPTVKDILDAL
+652 GVFTVKDILDAL
-664 VKPGRDPR
+664 TKPGRDPR

-701 NITDFGVFVD
+701 NITDFGVFID

-725 STKRIKH
+725 SNKHVKH

-737 SVGDNLDVLVISVD
+737 SVGDILNVLVISVD

-762 QVAKEKAHVIA
+762 QVTKENNNVLA

>member
-1 MASQE
+1 
-6 FTTVDCTKNMSSSG
+6 
-20 KSMQDETVIFLNLD
+20 
-34 KLVHISSSRLFMLEQ
+34 MLEQ
-49 NISAYL
+49 NITAYL
-55 ANLLQLKPN
+55 ANSLKLKTS
-64 QVNAAIKLLDEG
+64 QINAAIKLLDEG

-91 EMKDEQLRDLA
+91 DMKDEQLRDLN
-102 DKLTY
+102 DKLIY
-107 TRNLIKR
+107 VRNLIKR

-126 KMTPELSFAI
+126 KMTPELSLAI
-136 DNVEKL
+136 DKVEKL

-161 IAKEKGLEPLANIIL
+161 IAKEKGLEPLAQFIL
-176 AQQINT
+176 QQEPST
-182 EKLKEIAKDYLNEE
+182 KKLEDIALAYLNDDVASIEE
-196 ISSIDEAISGAL
+196 ALAGAS
-208 DIIAEIIS
+208 DIIAEIVS
-216 DNADIRAK
+216 DSADIRAK
-224 LRKHLWQIA
+224 LRHHLWQTA
-233 TLNITRNAEKDSEEA
+233 SLSMTRNADIDTDEA
-248 FLMYDNYTEPIRQ
+248 FLMYDDYTEPIKH

-269 INRGENKDILKV
+269 INRGESKDILKV
-281 KLVSD
+281 KLISD
-286 VEKDI
+286 IDKDI
-291 HIISKF
+291 AIINKF
-297 IIKANSTLTDIIL
+297 IIKENSPYWEFLQSAII
-310 TAITDAYKRLIFPA
+310 DACKRLIFPA

-331 LLTENAEK
+331 QLTETAQT
-339 QAIHVFGSNLKQ
+339 QAIHVFASNLKQ
-351 LLLQAPLAGHTVMGL
+351 LLLQAPLAGYTVMGL

-372 GCKLAIVD
+372 GCKMAIVD
-380 ATGQVLDHGVLYI
+380 PTGQVLDHGVLYI
-393 TMSEEKKSASA
+393 TMSDDAKAKSAQ
-404 TKVLHYIQKYNV
+404 KLLDYIQKYQVN
-416 DLISIGNGTASYET
+416 LISIGNGTASYET
-430 EEFVANLIH
+430 EEFVANLINEH
-439 ENHLNIHYLITNEAG
+439 KLPVHYLITNEAG

-460 SKLAIEELPDYD
+460 SKLAVEELPEYD

-515 NTLDAVIESAVNHV
+515 NTLDAIIEAAVNHV

-546 INATIAKNIIKYREE
+546 INATVAKNIIKYREE
-561 NGVFSSRKELLKV
+561 HGKFSSRKELLNV

-579 AAFTQC
+579 TAYTQC

-590 ISGAKSPLDN
+590 INGANSPLDN
-600 TPVHPESYSLAEKIL
+600 TPVHPESYALAEQIL

-620 SLKDLADK
+620 SLEDLADK
-628 NQLEILKAK
+628 NKLELLKAK
-637 VKLVQIEQLA
+637 IKLVDTDKLA
-647 QKLNA
+647 TKLNA
-652 GIPTVKDILDAL
+652 GVFTVKDILEAL
-664 VKPGRDPR
+664 TKPGRDPR

-725 STKRIKH
+725 SYKHVKH

-737 SVGDNLDVLVISVD
+737 SVGDILNVLVISVD

-762 QVAKEKAHVIA
+762 QVTKENNANVLA

>member
-1 MASQE
+1 
-6 FTTVDCTKNMSSSG
+6 
-20 KSMQDETVIFLNLD
+20 
-34 KLVHISSSRLFMLEQ
+34 MLEQ
-49 NISAYL
+49 NITAYL
-55 ANLLQLKPN
+55 ANLLKLKTS
-64 QVNAAIKLLDEG
+64 QINAAIKLIDEG

-91 EMKDEQLRDLA
+91 DMKDEQLRDLN
-102 DKLTY
+102 DKLIY
-107 TRNLIKR
+107 VRNLIKR

-126 KMTPELSFAI
+126 KMTPELSLAI
-136 DNVEKL
+136 DKVEKL

-161 IAKEKGLEPLANIIL
+161 IAKEKGLEPLAQFIL
-176 AQQINT
+176 KQEDSS
-182 EKLKEIAKDYLNEE
+182 EKLEDIALKYLNDEVP
-196 ISSIDEAISGAL
+196 SSDEALAGAS
-208 DIIAEIIS
+208 DIIAETIS
-216 DNADIRAK
+216 DSADIRAK
-224 LRKHLWQIA
+224 LRQHLWQ
-233 TLNITRNAEKDSEEA
+233 TSSLSITRDKEADSDEA
-248 FLMYDNYTEPIRQ
+248 FLMYEDYTEPIKH

-269 INRGENKDILKV
+269 INRGESKDILKV
-281 KLVSD
+281 KLISD
-286 VEKDI
+286 IDKDI
-291 HIISKF
+291 AIITKF
-297 IIKANSTLTDIIL
+297 ILKQNSPYKEFLTNAII
-310 TAITDAYKRLIFPA
+310 DAYKRLIFPA

-331 LLTENAEK
+331 QLTETAQT
-339 QAIHVFGSNLKQ
+339 QAIHVFASNLKQ
-351 LLLQAPLAGHTVMGL
+351 LLLQAPLAGYTVMGL

-372 GCKLAIVD
+372 GCKMAIVD

-393 TMSEEKKSASA
+393 TMSDDAKAKSAQ
-404 TKVLHYIQKYNV
+404 KLLDYIQKYKVN
-416 DLISIGNGTASYET
+416 LISIGNGTASYET
-430 EEFVANLIH
+430 EEFVANLINEH
-439 ENHLNIHYLITNEAG
+439 KLPVHYLITNEAG

-460 SKLAIEELPDYD
+460 SKLAVEELPEYD

-515 NTLDAVIESAVNHV
+515 NTLDAVIEAAVNHV

-546 INATIAKNIIKYREE
+546 INATVAKNIIKYRDEH
-561 NGVFSSRKELLKV
+561 GIFASRKELLKV

-579 AAFTQC
+579 TAYTQC

-590 ISGAKSPLDN
+590 INGATCPLDN
-600 TPVHPESYSLAEKIL
+600 TPVHPESYPLAEQIL

-620 SLKDLADK
+620 SLEDLADK
-628 NQLEILKAK
+628 NKLDLLKSK
-637 VKLVQIEQLA
+637 IKLVDIDKLA
-647 QKLNA
+647 TKLNA
-652 GIPTVKDILDAL
+652 GVFTVKDILDAL
-664 VKPGRDPR
+664 TKPGRDPR

-725 STKRIKH
+725 SNKHVKH

-737 SVGDNLDVLVISVD
+737 SVGDILNVLVISVD

-762 QVAKEKAHVIA
+762 QVTKENNNVLA

>member
-1 MASQE
+1 
-6 FTTVDCTKNMSSSG
+6 
-20 KSMQDETVIFLNLD
+20 
-34 KLVHISSSRLFMLEQ
+34 MLEQ
-49 NISAYL
+49 NITAYL
-55 ANLLQLKPN
+55 ANLLKLKTS
-64 QVNAAIKLLDEG
+64 QINAAIKLIDEG

-91 EMKDEQLRDLA
+91 DMKDEQLRDLN
-102 DKLTY
+102 DKLIY
-107 TRNLIKR
+107 VRNLIKR

-126 KMTPELSFAI
+126 KMTPELSLAI
-136 DNVEKL
+136 DKVEKL

-161 IAKEKGLEPLANIIL
+161 IAKEKGLEPLAQFIL
-176 AQQINT
+176 KQEDSS
-182 EKLKEIAKDYLNEE
+182 EKLEDIALKYLNDEVT
-196 ISSIDEAISGAL
+196 SSDEALAGAS
-208 DIIAEIIS
+208 DIIAETIS
-216 DNADIRAK
+216 DSADIRAK
-224 LRKHLWQIA
+224 LRQHLWQ
-233 TLNITRNAEKDSEEA
+233 TSSLSITRDKEADSDEA
-248 FLMYDNYTEPIRQ
+248 FLMYEDYTEPIKH

-269 INRGENKDILKV
+269 INRGESKDILKV
-281 KLVSD
+281 KLISNID
-286 VEKDI
+286 KDI
-291 HIISKF
+291 AIITKF
-297 IIKANSTLTDIIL
+297 ILKQNSPYKEFLTNAII
-310 TAITDAYKRLIFPA
+310 DAYKRLIFPA

-331 LLTENAEK
+331 QLTETAQT
-339 QAIHVFGSNLKQ
+339 QAIHVFASNLKQ
-351 LLLQAPLAGHTVMGL
+351 LLLQAPLAGYTVMGL

-372 GCKLAIVD
+372 GCKMAIVD

-393 TMSEEKKSASA
+393 TMSDDTKAKSAQ
-404 TKVLHYIQKYNV
+404 KLLDYIQKYKVN
-416 DLISIGNGTASYET
+416 LISIGNGTASYET
-430 EEFVANLIH
+430 EEFVANLINEH
-439 ENHLNIHYLITNEAG
+439 KLPVHYLITNEAG

-460 SKLAIEELPDYD
+460 SKLAVEELPEYD

-515 NTLDAVIESAVNHV
+515 NTLDAVIEAAVNHV

-546 INATIAKNIIKYREE
+546 INATVAKNIIKYRDEH
-561 NGVFSSRKELLKV
+561 GIFASRKELLKV

-579 AAFTQC
+579 TAYTQC

-590 ISGAKSPLDN
+590 INGATCPLDN
-600 TPVHPESYSLAEKIL
+600 TPVHPESYSLAEQIL

-620 SLKDLADK
+620 SLEDLADK
-628 NQLEILKAK
+628 NKLDLLKSK
-637 VKLVQIEQLA
+637 IKLVDIDKLA
-647 QKLNA
+647 TKLNA
-652 GIPTVKDILDAL
+652 GVFTVKDILDAL
-664 VKPGRDPR
+664 TKPGRDPR

-725 STKRIKH
+725 SNKHVKH

-737 SVGDNLDVLVISVD
+737 SVGDILNVLVISVD

-762 QVAKEKAHVIA
+762 QVTKENNNVLA

>member
-1 MASQE
+1 
-6 FTTVDCTKNMSSSG
+6 
-20 KSMQDETVIFLNLD
+20 
-34 KLVHISSSRLFMLEQ
+34 MLEQ
-49 NISAYL
+49 NITAYL
-55 ANLLQLKPN
+55 ANLLKLKTS
-64 QVNAAIKLLDEG
+64 QINAAIKLIDEG

-91 EMKDEQLRDLA
+91 DMKDEQLRDLN
-102 DKLTY
+102 DKLIY
-107 TRNLIKR
+107 VRNLIKR
-114 QNEIKNSIEEQG
+114 QNEIKNNIEEQG
-126 KMTPELSFAI
+126 KMTSELSLAI
-136 DNVEKL
+136 DKVEKL

-161 IAKEKGLEPLANIIL
+161 IAKEKGLEPLAQFIL
-176 AQQINT
+176 KQEDSS
-182 EKLKEIAKDYLNEE
+182 EKLEDIALKYLNDEVT
-196 ISSIDEAISGAL
+196 SSDEALAGAS
-208 DIIAEIIS
+208 DIIAETIS
-216 DNADIRAK
+216 DSADIRAK
-224 LRKHLWQIA
+224 LRQHLWQ
-233 TLNITRNAEKDSEEA
+233 TSSLSITRDKEADSDEA
-248 FLMYDNYTEPIRQ
+248 FLMYEDYTEPIKH

-269 INRGENKDILKV
+269 INRGESKDILKV
-281 KLVSD
+281 KLISD
-286 VEKDI
+286 IDKDI
-291 HIISKF
+291 AIITKF
-297 IIKANSTLTDIIL
+297 ILKQNSPYKEFLTNAII
-310 TAITDAYKRLIFPA
+310 DAYKRLIFPA

-331 LLTENAEK
+331 QLTETAQT
-339 QAIHVFGSNLKQ
+339 QAIHVFASNLKQ
-351 LLLQAPLAGHTVMGL
+351 LLLQAPLAGYTVMGL

-372 GCKLAIVD
+372 GCKMAIVD

-393 TMSEEKKSASA
+393 TMSEDAKAKSAQ
-404 TKVLHYIQKYNV
+404 KLLYYIQKYQVN
-416 DLISIGNGTASYET
+416 LISIGNGTASYET
-430 EEFVANLIH
+430 EEFVANLINEH
-439 ENHLNIHYLITNEAG
+439 KLPVHYLITNEAG

-460 SKLAIEELPDYD
+460 SKLAVEELPEYD

-515 NTLDAVIESAVNHV
+515 NTLDAVIEAAVNHV

-546 INATIAKNIIKYREE
+546 INATVAKNIIKYRDEH
-561 NGVFSSRKELLKV
+561 GIFASRKELLKV

-579 AAFTQC
+579 TAYTQC

-590 ISGAKSPLDN
+590 INGATCPLDN
-600 TPVHPESYSLAEKIL
+600 TPVHPESYPLAEQIL

-620 SLKDLADK
+620 SLEDLTDK
-628 NQLEILKAK
+628 NKLNLLKAK
-637 VKLVQIEQLA
+637 IKLVDIDKLA
-647 QKLNA
+647 TKLNA
-652 GIPTVKDILDAL
+652 GVFTVKDILDAL
-664 VKPGRDPR
+664 TKPGRDPR

-725 STKRIKH
+725 SNKHVKH

-737 SVGDNLDVLVISVD
+737 SVGDILNVLVISVD

-762 QVAKEKAHVIA
+762 QVTKENNNVLA

>member
-1 MASQE
+1 
-6 FTTVDCTKNMSSSG
+6 
-20 KSMQDETVIFLNLD
+20 
-34 KLVHISSSRLFMLEQ
+34 MLEQ
-49 NISAYL
+49 NITAYL
-55 ANLLQLKPN
+55 ANLLKLKTS
-64 QVNAAIKLLDEG
+64 QINAAIKLIDEG

-91 EMKDEQLRDLA
+91 DMKDEQLRDLN
-102 DKLTY
+102 DKLIY
-107 TRNLIKR
+107 VRNLIKR

-126 KMTPELSFAI
+126 KMTPELSLAI
-136 DNVEKL
+136 DKVEKL

-161 IAKEKGLEPLANIIL
+161 IAKEKGLEPLAQFIL
-176 AQQINT
+176 KQEDSS
-182 EKLKEIAKDYLNEE
+182 EKLEDIALKYLNDEVT
-196 ISSIDEAISGAL
+196 SSDEALAGAS
-208 DIIAEIIS
+208 DIIAETIS
-216 DNADIRAK
+216 DSADIRAK
-224 LRKHLWQIA
+224 LRQHLWQ
-233 TLNITRNAEKDSEEA
+233 TSSLSITRDKEADSDEA
-248 FLMYDNYTEPIRQ
+248 FLMYEDYTEPIKH

-269 INRGENKDILKV
+269 INRGESKDILKV
-281 KLVSD
+281 KLISNID
-286 VEKDI
+286 KDI
-291 HIISKF
+291 AIITKF
-297 IIKANSTLTDIIL
+297 ILKQNSPYKEFLTNAII
-310 TAITDAYKRLIFPA
+310 DAYKRLIFPA

-331 LLTENAEK
+331 QLTETAQT
-339 QAIHVFGSNLKQ
+339 QAIHVFASNLKQ
-351 LLLQAPLAGHTVMGL
+351 LLLQAPLAGYTVMGL

-372 GCKLAIVD
+372 GCKMAIVD
-380 ATGQVLDHGVLYI
+380 AIGQVLDHGVLYI
-393 TMSEEKKSASA
+393 TMSDDTKAKSAQ
-404 TKVLHYIQKYNV
+404 KLLDYIQKYKVN
-416 DLISIGNGTASYET
+416 LISIGNGTASYET
-430 EEFVANLIH
+430 EEFVANLINEH
-439 ENHLNIHYLITNEAG
+439 KLPVHYLITNEAG

-460 SKLAIEELPDYD
+460 SKLAVEELPEYD

-515 NTLDAVIESAVNHV
+515 NTLDAVIEAAVNHV

-546 INATIAKNIIKYREE
+546 INATVAKNIIKYRDEH
-561 NGVFSSRKELLKV
+561 GIFASRKELLKV

-579 AAFTQC
+579 TAYTQC

-590 ISGAKSPLDN
+590 INGATCPLDN
-600 TPVHPESYSLAEKIL
+600 TPVHPESYPLAEQIL

-620 SLKDLADK
+620 SLEDLADK
-628 NQLEILKAK
+628 NKLDLLKSK
-637 VKLVQIEQLA
+637 IKLVDIDKLA
-647 QKLNA
+647 TKLNA
-652 GIPTVKDILDAL
+652 GVFTVKDILDAL
-664 VKPGRDPR
+664 TKPGRDPR

-725 STKRIKH
+725 SNKHVKH

-737 SVGDNLDVLVISVD
+737 SVGDILNVLVISVD

-762 QVAKEKAHVIA
+762 QVTKENNNVLA

>member
-1 MASQE
+1 
-6 FTTVDCTKNMSSSG
+6 
-20 KSMQDETVIFLNLD
+20 
-34 KLVHISSSRLFMLEQ
+34 MLEQ
-49 NISAYL
+49 NITAYL
-55 ANLLQLKPN
+55 ANLLKLKTS
-64 QVNAAIKLLDEG
+64 QINAAIKLIDEG

-91 EMKDEQLRDLA
+91 DMKDEQLRDLN
-102 DKLTY
+102 DKLIY
-107 TRNLIKR
+107 VRNLIKR
-114 QNEIKNSIEEQG
+114 QNEIKNNIEEQG
-126 KMTPELSFAI
+126 KMTPELSLAI
-136 DNVEKL
+136 DKVEKL

-161 IAKEKGLEPLANIIL
+161 IAKEKGLEPLAQFIL
-176 AQQINT
+176 KQEDSS
-182 EKLKEIAKDYLNEE
+182 EKLEDIALKYLNDEVT
-196 ISSIDEAISGAL
+196 SSDEALAGAS
-208 DIIAEIIS
+208 DIIAETIS
-216 DNADIRAK
+216 DSADIRAK
-224 LRKHLWQIA
+224 LRQHLWQ
-233 TLNITRNAEKDSEEA
+233 TSSLSITRDKEADSDEA
-248 FLMYDNYTEPIRQ
+248 FLMYEDYTEPIKH

-269 INRGENKDILKV
+269 INRGESKDILKV
-281 KLVSD
+281 KLISD
-286 VEKDI
+286 IDKDI
-291 HIISKF
+291 AIITKF
-297 IIKANSTLTDIIL
+297 ILKQNSPYKEFLTNAII
-310 TAITDAYKRLIFPA
+310 DAYKRLIFPA

-331 LLTENAEK
+331 QLTETAQT
-339 QAIHVFGSNLKQ
+339 QAIHVFASNLKQ
-351 LLLQAPLAGHTVMGL
+351 LLLQAPLAGYTVMGL

-372 GCKLAIVD
+372 GCKMAIVD

-393 TMSEEKKSASA
+393 TMSDDAKAKSAQ
-404 TKVLHYIQKYNV
+404 KLLDYIQKYKVN
-416 DLISIGNGTASYET
+416 LISIGNGTASYET
-430 EEFVANLIH
+430 EEFVANLINEH
-439 ENHLNIHYLITNEAG
+439 KLPVHYLITNEAG

-460 SKLAIEELPDYD
+460 SKLAVEELPKYD

-515 NTLDAVIESAVNHV
+515 NTLDAVIEAAVNHV

-546 INATIAKNIIKYREE
+546 INATVAKNIIKYRDEH
-561 NGVFSSRKELLKV
+561 GIFASRKELLKV

-579 AAFTQC
+579 TAYTQC

-590 ISGAKSPLDN
+590 INGATCPLDN
-600 TPVHPESYSLAEKIL
+600 TPVHPESYPLAEQIL

-620 SLKDLADK
+620 SLEDLADK
-628 NQLEILKAK
+628 NKLDLLKAK
-637 VKLVQIEQLA
+637 IKLVDIDKLA
-647 QKLNA
+647 TKLNA
-652 GIPTVKDILDAL
+652 GVFTVKDILDAL
-664 VKPGRDPR
+664 TKPGRDPR

-725 STKRIKH
+725 SNKHVKH

-737 SVGDNLDVLVISVD
+737 SVGDILNVLVISVD

-762 QVAKEKAHVIA
+762 QVTKENNNVLA

>member
-1 MASQE
+1 
-6 FTTVDCTKNMSSSG
+6 
-20 KSMQDETVIFLNLD
+20 
-34 KLVHISSSRLFMLEQ
+34 MLEQ
-49 NISAYL
+49 NITAYL
-55 ANLLQLKPN
+55 ANLLKLKTS
-64 QVNAAIKLLDEG
+64 QINAAIKLIDEG

-91 EMKDEQLRDLA
+91 DMKDEQLRDLN
-102 DKLTY
+102 DKLIY
-107 TRNLIKR
+107 VRNLIKR
-114 QNEIKNSIEEQG
+114 QNEIKNNIEEQG
-126 KMTPELSFAI
+126 KMTPELSLAI
-136 DNVEKL
+136 DKVEKL

-161 IAKEKGLEPLANIIL
+161 IAKEKGLEPLAQFIL
-176 AQQINT
+176 KQEDSS
-182 EKLKEIAKDYLNEE
+182 EKLEDIALKYLNDEVT
-196 ISSIDEAISGAL
+196 SSDEALAGAS
-208 DIIAEIIS
+208 DIIAETIS
-216 DNADIRAK
+216 DSADIRAK
-224 LRKHLWQIA
+224 LRQHLWQ
-233 TLNITRNAEKDSEEA
+233 TSSLNITRDKEADSDEA
-248 FLMYDNYTEPIRQ
+248 FLMYEDYTEPIKH

-269 INRGENKDILKV
+269 INRGESKDILKV
-281 KLVSD
+281 KLISD
-286 VEKDI
+286 IDKDI
-291 HIISKF
+291 AIITKF
-297 IIKANSTLTDIIL
+297 ILKQNSPYKEFLTNAII
-310 TAITDAYKRLIFPA
+310 DAYKRLIFPA

-331 LLTENAEK
+331 QLTETAQT
-339 QAIHVFGSNLKQ
+339 QAIHVFASNLKQ
-351 LLLQAPLAGHTVMGL
+351 LLLQAPLAGYTVIGL

-372 GCKLAIVD
+372 GCKMAIVD

-393 TMSEEKKSASA
+393 TMSDDAKAKSAQ
-404 TKVLHYIQKYNV
+404 KLLDYIQKYKVN
-416 DLISIGNGTASYET
+416 LISIGNGTASYET
-430 EEFVANLIH
+430 EEFVANLINEH
-439 ENHLNIHYLITNEAG
+439 KLPVHYLITNEAG

-460 SKLAIEELPDYD
+460 SKLAVEELPEYD

-515 NTLDAVIESAVNHV
+515 NTLDAVIEAAVNHV

-546 INATIAKNIIKYREE
+546 INATVAKNIIKYRDEH
-561 NGVFSSRKELLKV
+561 GIFASRKELLKV

-579 AAFTQC
+579 TAYTQC

-590 ISGAKSPLDN
+590 INGATCPLDN
-600 TPVHPESYSLAEKIL
+600 TPVHPESYPLAEQIL

-620 SLKDLADK
+620 SLEDLADK
-628 NQLEILKAK
+628 NKLDLLKAK
-637 VKLVQIEQLA
+637 IKLVDIDKLA
-647 QKLNA
+647 TKLNA
-652 GIPTVKDILDAL
+652 GVFTVKDILDAL
-664 VKPGRDPR
+664 TKPGRDPR

-725 STKRIKH
+725 SNKHVKH

-737 SVGDNLDVLVISVD
+737 SVGDILNVLVISVD

-762 QVAKEKAHVIA
+762 QVTKENNNVLA

>member
-1 MASQE
+1 
-6 FTTVDCTKNMSSSG
+6 
-20 KSMQDETVIFLNLD
+20 
-34 KLVHISSSRLFMLEQ
+34 MLEQ
-49 NISAYL
+49 NITAYL
-55 ANLLQLKPN
+55 ANLLKLKTS
-64 QVNAAIKLLDEG
+64 QINAAIKLIDEG

-91 EMKDEQLRDLA
+91 DMKDEQLRDLN
-102 DKLTY
+102 DKLIY
-107 TRNLIKR
+107 VRNLIKR
-114 QNEIKNSIEEQG
+114 QNEIKNNIEEQG
-126 KMTPELSFAI
+126 KMTPELSLAI
-136 DNVEKL
+136 DKVEKL

-161 IAKEKGLEPLANIIL
+161 IAKGKGLEPLAQFIL
-176 AQQINT
+176 KQEDSS
-182 EKLKEIAKDYLNEE
+182 EKLEDIALKYLNDEVT
-196 ISSIDEAISGAL
+196 SSDEALAGAS
-208 DIIAEIIS
+208 DIIAETIS
-216 DNADIRAK
+216 DSADIRAK
-224 LRKHLWQIA
+224 LRQHLWQ
-233 TLNITRNAEKDSEEA
+233 TSSLSITRDKEADSDEA
-248 FLMYDNYTEPIRQ
+248 FLMYEDYTEPIKH

-269 INRGENKDILKV
+269 INRGESKDILKV
-281 KLVSD
+281 KLISD
-286 VEKDI
+286 IDKDI
-291 HIISKF
+291 AIITKF
-297 IIKANSTLTDIIL
+297 ILKQNSPYKEFLTNAII
-310 TAITDAYKRLIFPA
+310 DAYKRLIFPA

-331 LLTENAEK
+331 QLTETAQT
-339 QAIHVFGSNLKQ
+339 QAIHVFASNLKQ
-351 LLLQAPLAGHTVMGL
+351 LLLQAPLAGYTVMGL

-372 GCKLAIVD
+372 GCKMAIVD

-393 TMSEEKKSASA
+393 TMSDDAKAKSAQ
-404 TKVLHYIQKYNV
+404 KLLDYIQKYKVN
-416 DLISIGNGTASYET
+416 LISIGNGTASYET
-430 EEFVANLIH
+430 EEFVANLINEH
-439 ENHLNIHYLITNEAG
+439 KLPVHYLITNEAG

-460 SKLAIEELPDYD
+460 SKLAVEELPEYD

-515 NTLDAVIESAVNHV
+515 NTLDAVIEAAVNHV

-546 INATIAKNIIKYREE
+546 INATVAKNIIKYRDEH
-561 NGVFSSRKELLKV
+561 GIFTSRKELLKV

-579 AAFTQC
+579 TAYTQC

-590 ISGAKSPLDN
+590 INGATCPLDN
-600 TPVHPESYSLAEKIL
+600 TPVHPESYPLAEQIL

-620 SLKDLADK
+620 SLEDLTDK
-628 NQLEILKAK
+628 NKLDLLKAK
-637 VKLVQIEQLA
+637 IKLVDIDKLA
-647 QKLNA
+647 TKLNA
-652 GIPTVKDILDAL
+652 GVFTVKDILDAL
-664 VKPGRDPR
+664 TKPGRDPR

-725 STKRIKH
+725 SNKHVKH

-737 SVGDNLDVLVISVD
+737 SVGDILNVLVISVD

-762 QVAKEKAHVIA
+762 QVTKENNNVLA

>member
-1 MASQE
+1 
-6 FTTVDCTKNMSSSG
+6 
-20 KSMQDETVIFLNLD
+20 
-34 KLVHISSSRLFMLEQ
+34 MLEQ
-49 NISAYL
+49 NITAYL
-55 ANLLQLKPN
+55 ANLLKLKTS
-64 QVNAAIKLLDEG
+64 QINAAIKLIDEG

-91 EMKDEQLRDLA
+91 DMKDEQLRDLN
-102 DKLTY
+102 DKLIY
-107 TRNLIKR
+107 VRNLIKR
-114 QNEIKNSIEEQG
+114 QNEIKNNIEEQG
-126 KMTPELSFAI
+126 KMTPELSLAI
-136 DNVEKL
+136 DKVEKL

-161 IAKEKGLEPLANIIL
+161 IAKKKGLEPLAQFIL
-176 AQQINT
+176 KQEDSS
-182 EKLKEIAKDYLNEE
+182 EKLEDIALKYLNDEVT
-196 ISSIDEAISGAL
+196 SSDEALAGAS
-208 DIIAEIIS
+208 DIIAETIS
-216 DNADIRAK
+216 DSADIRAK
-224 LRKHLWQIA
+224 LRQHLWQ
-233 TLNITRNAEKDSEEA
+233 TSSLSITRDKEADSDEA
-248 FLMYDNYTEPIRQ
+248 FLMYEDYTEPIKH

-269 INRGENKDILKV
+269 INRGESKDILKV
-281 KLVSD
+281 KLISD
-286 VEKDI
+286 IDKDI
-291 HIISKF
+291 AIITKF
-297 IIKANSTLTDIIL
+297 ILKQNSPYKEFLTNAII
-310 TAITDAYKRLIFPA
+310 DAYKRLIFPA

-331 LLTENAEK
+331 QLTETAQT
-339 QAIHVFGSNLKQ
+339 QAIHVFASNLKQ
-351 LLLQAPLAGHTVMGL
+351 LLLQAPLAGYTVMGL

-372 GCKLAIVD
+372 GCKMAIVD

-393 TMSEEKKSASA
+393 TMSDDAKAKSAQ
-404 TKVLHYIQKYNV
+404 KLLDYIQKYKVN
-416 DLISIGNGTASYET
+416 LISIGNGTASYET
-430 EEFVANLIH
+430 EEFVANLINEH
-439 ENHLNIHYLITNEAG
+439 KLPVHYLITNEAG

-460 SKLAIEELPDYD
+460 SKLAVEELPEYD

-515 NTLDAVIESAVNHV
+515 NTLDAVIEAAVNHV

-546 INATIAKNIIKYREE
+546 INATVAKNIIKYRDEH
-561 NGVFSSRKELLKV
+561 GIFASRKELLKV

-579 AAFTQC
+579 TAYTQC

-590 ISGAKSPLDN
+590 INGATCPLDN
-600 TPVHPESYSLAEKIL
+600 TPVHPESYPLAEQIL

-620 SLKDLADK
+620 SLEDLADK
-628 NQLEILKAK
+628 NKLDLLKTK
-637 VKLVQIEQLA
+637 IKLVDIDKLA
-647 QKLNA
+647 TKLNA
-652 GIPTVKDILDAL
+652 GVFTVKDILDAL
-664 VKPGRDPR
+664 TKPGRDPR

-725 STKRIKH
+725 SNKHVKH

-737 SVGDNLDVLVISVD
+737 SVGDILNVLVISVD

-762 QVAKEKAHVIA
+762 QVTKENNNVLA